1 MMNFLPQ
8 GYSFES
14 HSNPY
19 QSQFVSPYYGSGQY
33 GWQYSPMAQ
42 TGPRLPT
49 CEPGT
54 CPPWLPPGMIATPS
68 SGVQELSVLF
78 DPTLAARMA
87 TAYNPWTV
95 AQWGKPDN
103 PAWLWPDG
111 AAPTPIPPNVQ
122 CDLVFPPGDSGP
134 GPGPGREPTPT
145 PGPTVR
151 PGSYQ
156 PPTSTRPTRTPG
168 PTLTPG
174 VSPTPKSTQPIPTPG
189 PSLTPG
195 ISPTP
200 KSSTQS
206 PNPRSPLR
214 RGMFNSRWSRASAP
228 VHPPILPSMP
238 TPSAA
243 TPSVRSARP
252 SAVTRRLVA
261 PSGVRSDKCYAA
273 PDKGA
278 CYKCCVEGKSGA
290 ARQKC
295 LNQCIGLPEPKPQ
308 SPGMAGVRSANRRV
322 SRLARSAR
330 RRNPLA

>member
-14 HSNPY
+14 YSNPY

-42 TGPRLPT
+42 PGPRLPT

-54 CPPWLPPGMIATPS
+54 CPPWLPPGLIATPS

-134 GPGPGREPTPT
+134 GPGPGREPVPT

-151 PGSYQ
+151 PGPSR
-156 PPTSTRPTRTPG
+156 PPTSTRPTPPPG
-168 PTLTPG
+168 PRITPG
-174 VSPTPKSTQPIPTPG
+174 VSPIPTPG

-195 ISPTP
+195 VSPTP
-200 KSSTQS
+200 KSSAPT

-214 RGMFNSRWSRASAP
+214 RGMFNSRWSRARAP
-228 VHPPILPSMP
+228 VQQIIFSTMP
-238 TPSAA
+238 A
-243 TPSVRSARP
+243 PSVVPALP
-252 SAVTRRLVA
+252 NPRRVIA
-261 PSGVRSDKCYAA
+261 PSSTRSDKCYAA

-278 CYKCCVEGKSGA
+278 CYKCCTEGKSGA

-308 SPGMAGVRSANRRV
+308 SPGSTGVRSRTRRV